1 MSTPRGTL
9 VLSQANSYWFG
20 LRRAPTNVW
29 FPPGVAAI
37 AVGGADATPAHI
49 ADAPDE
55 ATATAWAIDCARA
68 FARGDAEWAPP
79 PARTTGT
86 DAQIV
91 ARALAEF
98 ESAERAHAIAH
109 DLCDWMG
116 AETAEKRIEILARVL
131 GDRVT
136 P

>member
-1 MSTPRGTL
+1 MTRGMLVSGPHGTL
-9 VLSQANSYWFG
+9 VLSQSDSYWFG
-20 LRRAPTNVW
+20 PRRAPSNVW
-29 FPPGVAAI
+29 CPPGVAA
-37 AVGGADATPAHI
+37 AVVGSPTPACL

-79 PARTTGT
+79 GTKTHTT
-86 DAQIV
+86 DAEIV
-91 ARALAEF
+91 KRCLAEY
-98 ESAERAHAIAH
+98 ESAERERVWPDA
-109 DLCDWMG
+109 DK
-116 AETAEKRIEILARVL
+116 AEDRIELLARVL